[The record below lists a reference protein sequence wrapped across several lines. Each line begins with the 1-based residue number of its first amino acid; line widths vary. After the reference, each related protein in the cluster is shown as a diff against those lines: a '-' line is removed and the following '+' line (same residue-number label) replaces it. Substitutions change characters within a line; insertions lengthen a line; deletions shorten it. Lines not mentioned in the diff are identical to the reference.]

1 MKWPRHLS
9 ALIIP
14 RHPSAGVLLAWVQG
28 EAAVAGPEV
37 GAHLADC
44 PQCRQRAA
52 ELRQDWNGLAA
63 LFPAA
68 LEAAPSEA
76 HLRAAFTAVAP
87 AWPEIGRS
95 LAPAGDSAA
104 AAASANVE
112 TLAPY
117 FGPEAARMLV
127 AQKPPEEVG
136 ALLRMWLGRSAAEA
150 AMSATSW
157 MARGA

>member
-1 MKWPRHLS
+1 MKWPRPLS
-9 ALIIP
+9 ALTFS
-14 RHPSAGVLLAWVQG
+14 RHPSEGVLLAWVQG

-44 PQCRQRAA
+44 PECRQRAA

-63 LFPAA
+63 LFPLAQ
-68 LEAAPSEA
+68 EAAPSEA

-87 AWPEIGRS
+87 AWPDIERP

-104 AAASANVE
+104 AANAAVE

-117 FGPEAARMLV
+117 FGPQAARMLV
-127 AQKPPEEVG
+127 AQKPPEEVR
-136 ALLRMWLGRSAAEA
+136 ALLRMWLGRPAAEA

-157 MARGA
+157 SGGGA

>member
-1 MKWPRHLS
+1 MKWPRPLS
-9 ALIIP
+9 ALTFS
-14 RHPSAGVLLAWVQG
+14 RHPSEGVLLAWVQG

-52 ELRQDWNGLAA
+52 VLRQDWNGLAA
-63 LFPAA
+63 LFPVA

-76 HLRAAFTAVAP
+76 HLRVAFTAVAP
-87 AWPEIGRS
+87 AWPEIERPM
-95 LAPAGDSAA
+95 APAGDSAA
-104 AAASANVE
+104 AANAAVE

-117 FGPEAARMLV
+117 FGPQAARMLV
-127 AQKPPEEVG
+127 AQKPPEEVR
-136 ALLRMWLGRSAAEA
+136 ALLRMWLGRPAAEA

>member
-14 RHPSAGVLLAWVQG
+14 RHPSEGVLLAWVQG
-28 EAAVAGPEV
+28 ESAIAGPEV
-37 GAHLADC
+37 GAHVAQC
-44 PQCRQRAA
+44 PRCRRRAA

-63 LFPAA
+63 LFPLA

-76 HLRAAFTAVAP
+76 SLRAAFTAVAP
-87 AWPEIGRS
+87 AWPDVERL
-95 LAPAGDSAA
+95 LAPVGDSAA
-104 AAASANVE
+104 AASADVE
-112 TLAPY
+112 TLAAY
-117 FGPEAARMLV
+117 FGPQAARMLV
-127 AQKPPEEVG
+127 AQKPPEEVR

>member
-1 MKWPRHLS
+1 MKWPRPLS
-9 ALIIP
+9 ALTFS
-14 RHPSAGVLLAWVQG
+14 RHPSEGVLLAWVQG

-63 LFPAA
+63 LFPLAQ
-68 LEAAPSEA
+68 EAAPSEA

-104 AAASANVE
+104 AASANVE

-127 AQKPPEEVG
+127 AQKPPEEVR

>member
-1 MKWPRHLS
+1 MKWPRSLP
-9 ALIIP
+9 ALTIS
-14 RHPSAGVLLAWVQG
+14 RHPSEGVLLAWVQG
-28 EAAVAGPEV
+28 EAEVAGPDV
-37 GAHLADC
+37 GAHVAHC
-44 PQCRQRAA
+44 PRCRQRAA
-52 ELRQDWNGLAA
+52 ELRQDWHGLAA

-76 HLRAAFTAVAP
+76 QMWAAFAAVAP
-87 AWPEIGRS
+87 AWPDIQRP

-104 AAASANVE
+104 AANAAVE

-117 FGPEAARMLV
+117 FGPQAARLLV

-136 ALLRMWLGRSAAEA
+136 ALLRLWLGRPAAEA

-157 MARGA
+157 TTRHA

>member
-1 MKWPRHLS
+1 MKWPRSIS
-9 ALIIP
+9 ALAIS
-14 RHPSAGVLLAWVQG
+14 RHPRAGVLLAWVQG

-37 GAHLADC
+37 GAHVAQC
-44 PQCRQRAA
+44 PRCRRHAA

-87 AWPEIGRS
+87 AWPDIERPMAS
-95 LAPAGDSAA
+95 AGDAA
-104 AAASANVE
+104 AAANAAVE

-157 MARGA
+157 TTWHA

>member
-1 MKWPRHLS
+1 MKWPRPLS
-9 ALIIP
+9 ALTFS
-14 RHPSAGVLLAWVQG
+14 RHPSEGVLLAWVQG

-63 LFPAA
+63 LFPLAQ
-68 LEAAPSEA
+68 EAAPSEA

-87 AWPEIGRS
+87 AWPDIERP

-104 AAASANVE
+104 AANAAVE

-117 FGPEAARMLV
+117 FGPQAARMLV
-127 AQKPPEEVG
+127 AQKPPEEVR
-136 ALLRMWLGRSAAEA
+136 ALLRMWLGRPAAEA

-157 MARGA
+157 SGGGA